1 MSDSASGSW
10 RLFSRSKETT
20 PKKRKAVQWKIVA
33 RTLGLTPA
41 TIIAGRLHAE
51 GIPVRAWQ
59 EGAGQALGLTVGI
72 LGTGNVSVPEEF
84 VEQALAILAEDV
96 EYNVDEMNWEDE

>member
-10 RLFSRSKETT
+10 RLFSRNKETT
-20 PKKRKAVQWKIVA
+20 PNDKKEVRWEIVA
-33 RTLGLTPA
+33 RTVGLTPA
-41 TIIAGRLHAE
+41 QIIAGRLHAE
-51 GIPVRAWQ
+51 KIPVRAWQ

-84 VEQALAILAEDV
+84 VEQALAILAEED
-96 EYNVDEMNWEDE
+96 EYDADEMNWEEE